1 MTGTIYIFNNQ
12 SGFGFIIQDDG
23 GDNLFVHITACV
35 ENYQPQK
42 GDRVSYEV
50 GEGRKGPMAVNV
62 DALRDENCN
71 VIQVEMTDD
80 IDMQA

>member
-1 MTGTIYIFNNQ
+1 M
-12 SGFGFIIQDDG
+12 
-23 GDNLFVHITACV
+23 HITACV

-50 GEGRKGPMAVNV
+50 GEGRKGPMAINV

-71 VIQVEMTDD
+71 VIQIKITDD
-80 IDMQA
+80 MDMQA